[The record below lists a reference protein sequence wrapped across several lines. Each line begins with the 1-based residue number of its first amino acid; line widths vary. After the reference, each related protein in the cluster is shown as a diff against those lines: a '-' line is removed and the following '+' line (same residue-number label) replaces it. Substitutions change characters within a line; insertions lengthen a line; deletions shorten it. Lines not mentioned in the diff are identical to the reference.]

1 MAEFSAPA
9 EFFDGRTSRP
19 SAVQVRVNPRGALEI
34 RGVGVELDV
43 PRAELRVG
51 ERVGQAT
58 WTVELAAGAA
68 LAFAATSEADALLRE
83 LENSA
88 PKRIVHALERS
99 WRWGVIS
106 VVSTAAA
113 LWALIVFG
121 VPQFA
126 VRAVA
131 LVPPE
136 LERRLGEHGID
147 WLDRFVDPSTLD
159 AERRAEVETAFAR
172 VATTNPKL
180 AALRL
185 ELRRGGAIGP
195 NAFALP
201 GGIVVMTDELV
212 ELAEHDDELSAVF
225 AHELGHVARR
235 HALQRLLESS
245 AVALITMVI
254 TSDASTATSL
264 GTSLPTVLL
273 EAGYSRGMEREA
285 DEFALQ
291 WLSSAGIPHER
302 FAAILE
308 RLERASGSAAIP
320 EFLSTH
326 PTTSARVEDARR

>member
-1 MAEFSAPA
+1 MAEFGAPA

-19 SAVQVRVNPRGALEI
+19 TAVQVRLKGSAAVEI
-34 RGVGVELDV
+34 RGAGVDIDV

-51 ERVGQAT
+51 ERVGRAT
-58 WTVELAAGAA
+58 WTVELASGGA
-68 LAFAATSEADALLRE
+68 LAFAATPEADALLRE
-83 LENSA
+83 LEGSA

-99 WRWGVIS
+99 WRWALVS
-106 VVSTAAA
+106 VVLTVAAV
-113 LWALIVFG
+113 WAFVVFG
-121 VPQFA
+121 LPRLA
-126 VRAVA
+126 ERAVG

-136 LERRLGEHGID
+136 LERRLGEHGLA
-147 WLDRFVDPSTLD
+147 WLDQLLDPSTLD
-159 AERRAEVETAFAR
+159 VPRRAAVEAAFAR
-172 VATTNPKL
+172 VAATNPEL

-185 ELRRGGAIGP
+185 ELRGGPIGA

-235 HALQRLLESS
+235 HALRRLLESS
-245 AVALITMVI
+245 AVALITLAV

-264 GTSLPTVLL
+264 GTSLPAVLL

-285 DEFALQ
+285 DDFALQ
-291 WLSSAGIPHER
+291 WLSREGIPRER

-308 RLERASGSAAIP
+308 RLESASGAAGIP

-326 PTTSARVEDARR
+326 PATRERVEDARR